1 MRIPSWLPA
10 LLGAISAIGPLSTDM
25 YLPAFPD
32 IEAAMGSGPGSAQI
46 TMATY
51 FGGLA
56 VGQMLQGTLSDRLGR
71 RAPLILGMAIYT
83 LASIGCAVAPD
94 LFTLSLMRALAAF
107 GGSASGV
114 ITRAVVRD
122 LAEGHA
128 AAKMMSQ
135 LMLVMGVAPI
145 LAPSLGGVVLGLWG
159 WQAIFWVCAGFG
171 AVCLASVVWLLPET
185 LPPQARVKL
194 GAGAQ
199 ISRYVQVLGERGFI
213 TNTMMGG
220 MAMFGMF
227 AYLAGSPPVFIQYF
241 HLPPASYGMLFG
253 LCASGFILASQI
265 NPRILHRFGPLAV
278 SRTSMRVMLV
288 ATAVLTVLSF
298 AGYATWWSVTLCVFG
313 AMSSQGF
320 TMPNATVGAM
330 ARHAGHAGS
339 ASALMGTMQFCLAG
353 LSGLAVGL
361 LADGTPRA
369 MAALML
375 AGAIGANIAETC
387 RPRAK

>member
-10 LLGAISAIGPLSTDM
+10 LLGVISAIGPLSTDM

-32 IEAAMGSGPGSAQI
+32 IEAALGSGTGSAQI

-51 FGGLA
+51 FAGLA
-56 VGQMLQGTLSDRLGR
+56 VGQMMQGTLSDRLGR
-71 RAPLILGMAIYT
+71 RLPLILGMAIYT

-94 LFTLSLMRALAAF
+94 LLTLSLMRALSAF

-114 ITRAVVRD
+114 VTRAMVRD

-171 AVCLASVVWLLPET
+171 AICLGSIAWLLPET

-194 GAGAQ
+194 SAGAQ

-241 HLPPASYGMLFG
+241 HLPPSSYGMLFG

-265 NPRILHRFGPLAV
+265 NPRILHRFGALTV

-288 ATAVLTVLSF
+288 ATAAFTVLSF
-298 AGYATWWSVTLCVFG
+298 TGYATWWSVTLCVFG

-387 RPRAK
+387 RPRPK